1 MDMKI
6 KISLAI
12 LLFAALMSVVL
23 ADNKEAHPPK
33 HSGGAH
39 APKHSGGAP
48 APKHSG
54 GGMHAPKGA
63 ASAPEGTASV
73 SAEAPAAAKDSAS
86 APKASSSTTPT
97 TLSLVDSLAGAF
109 LSFFFVYYLQY

>member
-12 LLFAALMSVVL
+12 LLLAALVSVVL

-39 APKHSGGAP
+39 APKHSG
-48 APKHSG
+48 SG
-54 GGMHAPKGA
+54 VHVPKGA
-63 ASAPEGTASV
+63 ASAPEGSASV
-73 SAEAPAAAKDSAS
+73 SAEAPAPAKDSAS
-86 APKASSSTTPT
+86 APQASSSTTPA
-97 TLSLVDSLAGAF
+97 TLYLVGSLAGAF
-109 LSFFFVYYLQY
+109 LSFFVFYYLQY

>member
-12 LLFAALMSVVL
+12 LLFAALMSLVL

-39 APKHSGGAP
+39 APKHSGG
-48 APKHSG
+48 G
-54 GGMHAPKGA
+54 THAPKGA

-86 APKASSSTTPT
+86 APQASSSTTPT
-97 TLSLVDSLAGAF
+97 TLSLVGSLAGAF